1 LNSTDCPG
9 LKTVAHTEE
18 KQKKAHCFCMSAL
31 ALAPRIIAPLRSTIA
46 LGIVGAGGIGQDI
59 KNAINLLNF
68 PHLGVLILI
77 VVVMVTIVDQLSNR
91 LRQSLCQRA

>member
-1 LNSTDCPG
+1 
-9 LKTVAHTEE
+9 
-18 KQKKAHCFCMSAL
+18 MSAL